1 MCPPLLAAIPGAL
14 SLGTALGT
22 SAAAGGLVI
31 AGTALA
37 GASAGL
43 QFIGQSQ
50 VASAQQLAWRQTA
63 ALTAADLRLK
73 YQQMQLR
80 EMEERQAFAQQSM
93 DISRRTAKA
102 MGFTQA
108 AAGEGGVYGNSINML
123 LQDFGRQQSDALF
136 ALRQNAE
143 MRSRQFGLEALGL
156 QNQGIANINRSAPD
170 TWQPSFLSPLL
181 QTVGAGFNLAA
192 MNIGPGFGQNA
203 SGGVT
208 QSVARGQPAFGGT
221 MGGQPAFGG
230 TMGGQSSFG
239 GFSGGQPMFGG
250 F

>member
-1 MCPPLLAAIPGAL
+1 MCPPLLAAIPAAVG
-14 SLGTALGT
+14 SALGT
-22 SAAAGGLVI
+22 SAAAGGLVL

-50 VASAQQLAWRQTA
+50 VASAQQSAWNQMA
-63 ALTAADLRLK
+63 ALTNADLNLK

-80 EMEERQAFAQQSM
+80 ELEERQAFAQQSM

-102 MGFTQA
+102 IGFTQA

-136 ALRQNAE
+136 ALRQNAQ

-170 TWQPSFLSPLL
+170 TWQPSFLSPIL
-181 QTVGAGFNLAA
+181 QTVGAGFNFAA
-192 MNIGPGFGQNA
+192 NNIGPDFGKEKV
-203 SGGVT
+203 S
-208 QSVARGQPAFGGT
+208 
-221 MGGQPAFGG
+221 
-230 TMGGQSSFG
+230 
-239 GFSGGQPMFGG
+239 
-250 F
+250 